1 MIQLILYTWL
11 FAMMVANVILIFSDG
26 FENTY
31 ENHTLLSI
39 IFAPI
44 LLFLWPFSGLS
55 KRIKN
60 MKLKKHHLDEEQISK
75 YNQKLPKV
83 YKDIDRFINPPP
95 PSILDN
101 AKSFDPAYENYQ
113 SQTGYGMHSHGQ
125 VHVVREQVEDP
136 RAPMDLSTAVHQ
148 TNQVLELLKDPGILT
163 RQTQSRRTQTR
174 QYPGPQVYRQLNKTP
189 TSDTPIT
196 ELYRELFR

>member
-1 MIQLILYTWL
+1 MIQPILYTWL
-11 FAMMVANVILIFSDG
+11 FAMVFANVILMLGNG

-31 ENHTLLSI
+31 EDHTLLSI

-60 MKLKKHHLDEEQISK
+60 I
-75 YNQKLPKV
+75 
-83 YKDIDRFINPPP
+83 
-95 PSILDN
+95 DN

-113 SQTGYGMHSHGQ
+113 SQTGYGMYSHGQ

-148 TNQVLELLKDPGILT
+148 TNQVLELLKDPAILA
-163 RQTQSRRTQTR
+163 RQTQPRRTQIR

>member
-11 FAMMVANVILIFSDG
+11 FAMMVANLILILSGG

-39 IFAPI
+39 LFAPI

-113 SQTGYGMHSHGQ
+113 SQTGYGMYSHGQ
-125 VHVVREQVEDP
+125 VHVVREQVEEP
-136 RAPMDLSTAVHQ
+136 CAPMDLSTAVHQ
-148 TNQVLELLKDPGILT
+148 TNQVLELLKDPAVLA
-163 RQTQSRRTQTR
+163 RQTQSHRTQTR
-174 QYPGPQVYRQLNKTP
+174 PQVYRQLNKTHA
-189 TSDTPIT
+189 SDTSIT

>member
-1 MIQLILYTWL
+1 MIQPILYTWL
-11 FAMMVANVILIFSDG
+11 FAMVFANVILMLGNG

-31 ENHTLLSI
+31 EDHTLLSI

-60 MKLKKHHLDEEQISK
+60 IKLKKRHLDEEQISK

-83 YKDIDRFINPPP
+83 YKDIDRFINLPP

-113 SQTGYGMHSHGQ
+113 SQTGYGMYSHGQ

-148 TNQVLELLKDPGILT
+148 TNQVLELLKDPAILA
-163 RQTQSRRTQTR
+163 RQTQPRRTQIR
-174 QYPGPQVYRQLNKTP
+174 QYPGPQVYRQMNKTP
-189 TSDTPIT
+189 ASDTPIT

>member
-11 FAMMVANVILIFSDG
+11 FAMIVANVILIFSDG

-95 PSILDN
+95 LSILDN

-113 SQTGYGMHSHGQ
+113 SQTGYGMYSHGQ

-136 RAPMDLSTAVHQ
+136 NSPMDLSTAVHQ

>member
-11 FAMMVANVILIFSDG
+11 FAMMVANLILILSDG

-31 ENHTLLSI
+31 ANHTLLSI

-60 MKLKKHHLDEEQISK
+60 FKMKKHHLDEEQISK

-95 PSILDN
+95 PSIL
-101 AKSFDPAYENYQ
+101 
-113 SQTGYGMHSHGQ
+113 
-125 VHVVREQVEDP
+125 
-136 RAPMDLSTAVHQ
+136 TAM
-148 TNQVLELLKDPGILT
+148 P
-163 RQTQSRRTQTR
+163 
-174 QYPGPQVYRQLNKTP
+174 
-189 TSDTPIT
+189 
-196 ELYRELFR
+196 

>member
-11 FAMMVANVILIFSDG
+11 FAMMVANMILILSDG

-31 ENHTLLSI
+31 ANHTLLSI
-39 IFAPI
+39 LFAPI

-60 MKLKKHHLDEEQISK
+60 FKMKKHHLDEEQISK

-113 SQTGYGMHSHGQ
+113 SQTGYGMYSHGQ

-136 RAPMDLSTAVHQ
+136 HAPMDLSTAVHQ
-148 TNQVLELLKDPGILT
+148 TNQVLELLKDPAILT
-163 RQTQSRRTQTR
+163 RQTQPRRTQTR
-174 QYPGPQVYRQLNKTP
+174 PQTYRQLNKTP
-189 TSDTPIT
+189 TGDTSIT

>member
-1 MIQLILYTWL
+1 MIQPILYTWL
-11 FAMMVANVILIFSDG
+11 FAMVFANVILMLGNG

-31 ENHTLLSI
+31 EDHTLLSI

-60 MKLKKHHLDEEQISK
+60 IKLKKRHLDEEQISK

-83 YKDIDRFINPPP
+83 YKDIDRFINLPP

-113 SQTGYGMHSHGQ
+113 SQTGYGMYSHGQ

-148 TNQVLELLKDPGILT
+148 TNQVLELLKDPAILA
-163 RQTQSRRTQTR
+163 RQTQPRRTQIR
-174 QYPGPQVYRQLNKTP
+174 QYPGPQVYRQMNKTP

>member
-1 MIQLILYTWL
+1 MIELIFYIWAFAMLVANLIL
-11 FAMMVANVILIFSDG
+11 FFSDS

-44 LLFLWPFSGLS
+44 LLFLWPFSGFRN
-55 KRIKN
+55 RIKN
-60 MKLKKHHLDEEQISK
+60 IKIKKHHLDEEQISK

-101 AKSFDPAYENYQ
+101 AKTFDPAYENYQ
-113 SQTGYGMHSHGQ
+113 SQTGYGMYSHGQ
-125 VHVVREQVEDP
+125 VHVVREQVEEP
-136 RAPMDLSTAVHQ
+136 CTPMDLSTAVHQ
-148 TNQVLELLKDPGILT
+148 TNQVLELLKNPAIFA
-163 RQTQSRRTQTR
+163 RQTQSRQTQTR
-174 QYPGPQVYRQLNKTP
+174 QYPGPQVYRQLNTP
-189 TSDTPIT
+189 TPGDTPIT
-196 ELYRELFR
+196 ELYKELFR

>member
-1 MIQLILYTWL
+1 MIQFILYTWL
-11 FAMMVANVILIFSDG
+11 FAMMVANLILILSDG

-31 ENHTLLSI
+31 ENHTILSI

-60 MKLKKHHLDEEQISK
+60 MKMKKIHLDEEQISK
-75 YNQKLPKV
+75 YNQKLPLV

-101 AKSFDPAYENYQ
+101 AKTFDPAYEEYQ
-113 SQTGYGMHSHGQ
+113 SQTGYGMYAPKGD
-125 VHVVREQVEDP
+125 VRVVAEHVADNNT
-136 RAPMDLSTAVHQ
+136 PMDLSTAVHQ
-148 TNQVLELLKDPGILT
+148 VAGLMNTPAQQTPLIQPVAVQDLTIEQIYDLLKSYGAM
-163 RQTQSRRTQTR
+163 
-174 QYPGPQVYRQLNKTP
+174 
-189 TSDTPIT
+189 
-196 ELYRELFR
+196 

>member
-1 MIQLILYTWL
+1 MIQSILYTWL
-11 FAMMVANVILIFSDG
+11 FAMIFANVILMLGNG

-31 ENHTLLSI
+31 KDHTLLSI

-60 MKLKKHHLDEEQISK
+60 IKLKKHHLDEEQISK

-113 SQTGYGMHSHGQ
+113 SQTGYGMYSHGQ
-125 VHVVREQVEDP
+125 VHVVREQLEDP

-148 TNQVLELLKDPGILT
+148 TNQVLELLKDPAILA
-163 RQTQSRRTQTR
+163 RQTQPRRTQIR
-174 QYPGPQVYRQLNKTP
+174 QYPGPLVYRQLNKTP
-189 TSDTPIT
+189 TSDTLIT

>member
-1 MIQLILYTWL
+1 MIQLILHIWL
-11 FAMMVANVILIFSDG
+11 LAMMVANLILMFGGG
-26 FENTY
+26 FKDTF
-31 ENHTLLSI
+31 ENHTVLSI

-60 MKLKKHHLDEEQISK
+60 MKMKKLHLDEEQISK

-113 SQTGYGMHSHGQ
+113 SQTGYGMYSHGQ

-136 RAPMDLSTAVHQ
+136 RTPMDLSTAVHQ
-148 TNQVLELLKDPGILT
+148 TNQVLELLKDPAVLT
-163 RQTQSRRTQTR
+163 RQTQPRRTQTR
-174 QYPGPQVYRQLNKTP
+174 PQVYRQLNTTP
-189 TSDTPIT
+189 TRNTPIN
-196 ELYRELFR
+196 ELYKELFR

>member
-1 MIQLILYTWL
+1 MIQPILYTWL
-11 FAMMVANVILIFSDG
+11 FAMVFANVILMFGNG

-31 ENHTLLSI
+31 EDHTLLSI

-60 MKLKKHHLDEEQISK
+60 IKLKKRHLDEEQISK

-83 YKDIDRFINPPP
+83 YKDIDRFINLPP

-113 SQTGYGMHSHGQ
+113 SQTGYGMYSHGQ

-148 TNQVLELLKDPGILT
+148 TNQVLKLLKDPAILA
-163 RQTQSRRTQTR
+163 RQTQPRRTQIR
-174 QYPGPQVYRQLNKTP
+174 QYPGPQVYRQMNKTP

>member
-1 MIQLILYTWL
+1 MIQPILYTWL
-11 FAMMVANVILIFSDG
+11 FAMVFANVILMLGNG

-31 ENHTLLSI
+31 EDHTLLSI

-60 MKLKKHHLDEEQISK
+60 IKLKKHHLDEEQISK

-83 YKDIDRFINPPP
+83 YKDIDRFINLPP

-101 AKSFDPAYENYQ
+101 AKSFDPAYE
-113 SQTGYGMHSHGQ
+113 
-125 VHVVREQVEDP
+125 
-136 RAPMDLSTAVHQ
+136 
-148 TNQVLELLKDPGILT
+148 KDPAILA
-163 RQTQSRRTQTR
+163 RQTQPRRTQIR